1 LTFLVV
7 AVKQLISVAV
17 VFDCL
22 IFLAVA
28 GYADCLIFLA
38 PFVAAD
44 WLTLLVVADDCL
56 TLLAVDVDHFNFLPL
71 MLTVCY
77 YLLAVA

>member
-1 LTFLVV
+1 MTFLVV

-28 GYADCLIFLA
+28 GYADCLIFL
-38 PFVAAD
+38 VVSAD

-56 TLLAVDVDHFNFLPL
+56 TLFAVDVDHFNFLPL